1 MNTLLI
7 TALELRLQ
15 EAQDQLAMA
24 YLNPFEDEETLTVM
38 ETKVSNLSKAV
49 NTASN
54 VPF

>member
-15 EAQDQLAMA
+15 LAQDTLDVA
-24 YLNPFEDEETLTVM
+24 YNNPFSDEEYLTQL